1 MWVTVYKDI
10 DEIICSQDLY
20 DHPIVEVFGED
31 AVGRYVESCF
41 SMCEESDIGEA
52 FADPNYQVEIIA
64 RLVERRKKPLT
75 ADEVKTLGVS
85 IADLK
90 AEGVPMED
98 PTIKV
103 IIESAAQMKLFPEME
118 VNLPPYMRNQS
129 FKNIDIVW
137 HFKLFNIF
145 IIFD

>member
-1 MWVTVYKDI
+1 MRILVDKDV
-10 DEIICSQDLY
+10 DQVLMDQGLC
-20 DHPIVEVFGED
+20 DHPIVKVFGEG
-31 AVGRYVESCF
+31 AVERYIESCF
-41 SMCEESDIGEA
+41 SMCEESDIGDA

-75 ADEVKTLGVS
+75 ADEIKTLGVS

-103 IIESAAQMKLFPEME
+103 IIESEAQMKLFPEME
-118 VNLPPYMRNQS
+118 VNLPPYR
-129 FKNIDIVW
+129 IVV
-137 HFKLFNIF
+137 KIEEGK
-145 IIFD
+145 